1 MELFRMLGKVAV
13 DNGDAVRSIDE
24 TTGRAE
30 SARTKMG
37 NSFQKIGEK
46 STALGQ
52 KMKGA
57 SVAAGGL
64 LTAMASSAETTREY
78 RTDMGKLETAFTTS
92 GHSAG
97 TAKQTYEKLQAVLGE
112 TDVSV
117 EAANHL
123 AKLCNNEKDLNTWTD
138 ICTGVFA
145 TFGDSLPIEGLTEA
159 ANETAKVGQ
168 VTGPLAD
175 ALNWAGISEDEFNEK
190 LEKCSNEQERQAL
203 ITSTLNGLYADAA
216 DTYKKTNS
224 SVMDANRAQE
234 KLTASWSKFGAAVEP
249 IITKFKFMLAAVL
262 GKVADL
268 DRGTQT
274 FLLTLVAVVAA
285 AAPILTIFGHIA
297 TGIGSII
304 TAAGKFS
311 SVISGVLSV
320 GSKLLSGM
328 GRLILQIP
336 KLLGVLQTAG
346 SGFLKLFSIMAA
358 HPAALIIA
366 AIAALVAGFVYLW
379 NHCEGF
385 RQFWINLWANIK
397 EIAITVWNAIKDF
410 FSAIWQGIK
419 SIAETIWNG
428 IKDFFSGLWE
438 GIKNAAEHAWNALS
452 YFLSAVW
459 SRIKAAAETIWN
471 SIKNQISAVMNGI
484 QTVISTVWNAIK
496 TIISTVL
503 GSIKT
508 AVSTIWNGIK
518 TTITT
523 VLNGIRTFISSAW
536 NQIKS
541 VIITALNN
549 IKSVVSSIWN
559 QIKTIITNILNGIK
573 SAVTSAWNSIKSAVS
588 SVLSSIKSTVST
600 IWNGIKS
607 FISNVMNGIK
617 SVISGAWSNIK
628 SKISS
633 ILSSIKS
640 VFINVWNG
648 IKNVVTNAIISIK
661 NTVSSGINNAKSIA
675 TGALNGI
682 KSAFSNIFGGCISIV
697 RNAIDRIKGLFNF
710 NWSLPRIKL
719 PHFSINGKFSLN
731 PPQVPHLEVEWYK
744 KGAVLTEPTVFG
756 LNPATGK
763 AMAGG
768 EAGAEAV
775 APIDTL
781 MEYVQTAVQGE
792 NEKMVALLQKILE
805 VLLAILGKDTS
816 FYLDGKEISKIV
828 NKYLGV
834 EY

>member
-1 MELFRMLGKVAV
+1 MELFRLLGKVAV

-175 ALNWAGISEDEFNEK
+175 ALNWAGISEDAFNEK
-190 LEKCSNEQERQAL
+190 LEKCSSEQERQAL

-216 DTYKKTNS
+216 ETYKKTNS

-249 IITKFKFMLAAVL
+249 IITKFKFLLAAVL
-262 GKVADL
+262 EKIAGL

-285 AAPILTIFGHIA
+285 AAPVLTVFGHIA

-311 SVISGVLSV
+311 SAISGVISI
-320 GSKLLSGM
+320 GGKLLSGT
-328 GRLILQIP
+328 GKLILQIP

-346 SGFLKLFSIMAA
+346 TGFLKLFSIMAA
-358 HPAALIIA
+358 HPIALIIA

-385 RQFWINLWANIK
+385 REFWIGLWENVK
-397 EIAITVWNAIKDF
+397 EIAVNVWNAIKDF
-410 FSAIWQGIK
+410 FSAVWQGIK
-419 SIAETIWNG
+419 STAETIWTG
-428 IKDFFSGLWE
+428 IKDFFFGIWD
-438 GIKNAAEHAWNALS
+438 GIKNSAEAVWDALS
-452 YFLSAVW
+452 SYLANIW
-459 SRIKAAAETIWN
+459 DGIKAAAELIWTAIKATIDT
-471 SIKNQISAVMNGI
+471 VMKGI
-484 QTVISTVWNAIK
+484 QAALATVWNAIK
-496 TIISTVL
+496 IAIITVL
-503 GSIKT
+503 DSIKA
-508 AVSTIWNGIK
+508 AVSTVWGKIK
-518 TTITT
+518 DTITT
-523 VLNGIRTFISSAW
+523 VINGIQSFVSCAW
-536 NQIKS
+536 ATIKT
-541 VIITALNN
+541 IITTALNG

-559 QIKTIITNILNGIK
+559 GIKTVISNTLGKIK
-573 SAVTSAWNSIKSAVS
+573 
-588 SVLSSIKSTVST
+588 TVVKNA
-600 IWNGIKS
+600 WNGIKDT
-607 FISNVMNGIK
+607 IAGILNTTK
-617 SVISGAWSNIK
+617 SKVSAIWDSIK

-633 ILSSIKS
+633 ISGAIKTTISTVWSGIRSKISSILDGIQA
-640 VFINVWNG
+640 VFSKVWGG
-648 IKNVVTNAIISIK
+648 IKDFVERIISCIK
-661 NTVSSGINNAKSIA
+661 NTIGNGIRGAKDIA

-682 KSAFSNIFGGCISIV
+682 KSAFSNIFGGCVSIV
-697 RNAIDRIKGLFNF
+697 RNVVDKIKGLFNF

-731 PPQVPHLEVEWYK
+731 PPQVPHLGVEWYK

-781 MEYVQTAVQGE
+781 MEYVRTAVQGE

-816 FYLDGKEISKIV
+816 LYLDGKEISKIV